1 MTSFLFGLIIFLA
14 GILGIFVSLAFIIIA
29 IIKRKSKHWKKSIYS
44 LLISGA
50 VVILLILVHEV
61 ILFPTNPKLDELVLT
76 AYREAPIGGYWL
88 GLYNDSTWEFG
99 NSSREIEF
107 DGTFEII
114 GDTLFLS
121 TSPGS
126 TFYNGKSSNQF
137 LIQSEDLVE
146 IENTGI
152 KGLKIGLNII
162 SKE

>member
-1 MTSFLFGLIIFLA
+1 MTSFLFGLIILLVGFLGLFA
-14 GILGIFVSLAFIIIA
+14 TLTFIIIE
-29 IIKRKSKHWKKSIYS
+29 IFKRKPKHWKKSIYS
-44 LLISGA
+44 FLISGA

-61 ILFPTNPKLDELVLT
+61 ILFPPNPKLDDLVLT

-88 GLYNDSTWEFG
+88 GLYYDSTWEFG

-114 GDTLFLS
+114 GDTLFLC
-121 TSPGS
+121 TSSGS
-126 TFYNGKSSNQF
+126 TFYNGNSSNQF
-137 LIQSEDLVE
+137 LIQAEDLVE

-152 KGLKIGLNII
+152 KGLKIGLNKI